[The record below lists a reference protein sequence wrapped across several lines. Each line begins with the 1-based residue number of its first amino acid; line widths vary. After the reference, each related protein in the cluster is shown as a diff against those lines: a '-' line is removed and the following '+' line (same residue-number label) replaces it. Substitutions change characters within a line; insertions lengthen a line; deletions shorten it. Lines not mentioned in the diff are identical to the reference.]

1 MEEENRILKVLESPN
16 AMETKETKEEKTE
29 KKPLKRLLTLDFLR
43 GVAIFLMIPGH
54 QLRSTYN
61 LEWIIYSEGF
71 GEKGGLIMFFAGAY
85 AILAT
90 FTSAFLL
97 ISIIVNVY
105 TAQKRVE
112 RGENPNNI
120 LKKQLIT
127 GSIIVIYGYLFE
139 MILHPTGLV
148 GRTVLLSEHNPVY
161 YMLKR
166 SFDFGTLHLIGWSI
180 ILVGLLHYFL
190 VLRPKSRGKEKN
202 IRALSIYVSLIIVI
216 IVASPFL
223 SQTIYNNFNEFP
235 GVHLSDRQFDWP
247 PTGAGDFFMRQFLA
261 FLVGQ
266 YMPIFPFFAVS
277 LMGAVIGMGL
287 AQKKPDRRM
296 PLFIFLTGLALL
308 PIDVTMIIIGII
320 KEDYT
325 FMYMGQAA
333 QIFFIS
339 TFGQLSIL
347 SLCLWLIE
355 FKGKTGRF
363 VKISRYW
370 RRYGAISLTIFSL
383 EIIAVIPRYLV
394 QMITG
399 WNVASEAVEGAFDAT
414 LWQAVITIVFVMIFW
429 EGLIRLWEKV
439 NFIGTFE
446 WVNAKLLSIGQK
458 IPKTSKRQIK
468 DIIYNIEPITFVQ

>member
-16 AMETKETKEEKTE
+16 ALETKETKVEKKE
-29 KKPLKRLLTLDFLR
+29 KKPLKRILTLDFLR

-71 GEKGGLIMFFAGAY
+71 GERTGLVMVIASAY

-97 ISIIVNVY
+97 ISIIVQVY
-105 TAQKRVE
+105 TAEKRVE
-112 RGENPNNI
+112 RGEQPNKV
-120 LKKQLIT
+120 LLKQLIT
-127 GSIIVIYGYLFE
+127 GSIIVVYGYLFE
-139 MILHPTGLV
+139 MILHPVGLL
-148 GRTVLLSEHNPVY
+148 GKTVLLSDDNPVL

-166 SFDFGTLHLIGWSI
+166 SFDFGTLHIIGWSI
-180 ILVGLLHYFL
+180 ILVSLLHYFL
-190 VLRPKSRGKEKN
+190 VLRPKSQGKEKN
-202 IRALSIYVSLIIVI
+202 IRALSIYISLIIVI

-223 SQTIYNNFNEFP
+223 SQAISNNFNEFP

-247 PTGAGDFFMRQFLA
+247 PTGAGDFFLRQFLA

-266 YMPIFPFFAVS
+266 YMPMFPFFAVS
-277 LMGAVIGMGL
+277 LMGAIIGMGL
-287 AQKKPDRRM
+287 AQKKPDRRI

-308 PIDVTMIIIGII
+308 PIDVTMIIIGVI

-325 FMYMGQAA
+325 FMHMGQAA

-347 SLCLWLIE
+347 SLSLWLVE

-363 VKISRYW
+363 VKVSRYW

-394 QMITG
+394 QITTG
-399 WNVASEAVEGAFDAT
+399 WHVASLAVEGPFDAK
-414 LWQAVITIVFVMIFW
+414 LWQAVITIAFVMIFW
-429 EGLIRLWEKV
+429 EGLIRLWEQV

-446 WVNAKLLSIGQK
+446 WVNAKLLTIGQK
-458 IPKTSKRQIK
+458 IPATSKRQIK
-468 DIIYNIEPITFVQ
+468 DIIYNIEPITFTQ

>member
-1 MEEENRILKVLESPN
+1 MEEENRILKVLDSPN
-16 AMETKETKEEKTE
+16 AMETKEPKEEKVG
-29 KKPLKRLLTLDFLR
+29 KKPLKRILTLDFLR
-43 GVAIFLMIPGH
+43 GLCIFLMIPGH

-71 GEKGGLIMFFAGAY
+71 GDKPGIIMVIASAY

-97 ISIIVNVY
+97 ISIIVNIY
-105 TAQKRVE
+105 TAEKRME
-112 RGENPNNI
+112 RGEHPNKI
-120 LKKQLIT
+120 MMKQVIT
-127 GSIIVIYGYLFE
+127 GVIIVVYGYLFE
-139 MILHPTGLV
+139 MILHPVGLL
-148 GRTVLLSEHNPVY
+148 GKTVLLSDDNPVL

-166 SFDFGTLHLIGWSI
+166 SFDFGTLHVIGWSI

-190 VLRPKSRGKEKN
+190 VLRPKSQGKEKN
-202 IRALSIYVSLIIVI
+202 IRAFSIYISLIIVI
-216 IVASPFL
+216 IVSSPFL
-223 SQTIYNNFNEFP
+223 SQTIFTNFNEFP

-247 PTGAGDFFMRQFLA
+247 PTGAGDFFLRQFLA

-266 YMPIFPFFAVS
+266 YMPMFPFFAVS

-287 AQKKPDRRM
+287 SQKKPDRRM

-308 PIDVTMIIIGII
+308 PIDVTMIIIGIM
-320 KEDYT
+320 KGDYT

-414 LWQAVITIVFVMIFW
+414 LWQAAITIAFVMIFW
-429 EGLIRLWEKV
+429 EGLIRLWEQV
-439 NFIGTFE
+439 NFVGTFE
-446 WVNAKLLSIGQK
+446 WANAKLLSIGQK
-458 IPKTSKRQIK
+458 IPATSKRQIK